1 MEQETIQTILI
12 VLTLLVAGYALFR
25 KRETIDISTLTPSAV
40 LEEINSARPIA
51 IELMEIAQVAVNS
64 VEQLRREGKIQS
76 NDVAF
81 NTALD
86 LIKKWVPDQWELDNE
101 DIVNSINAAVLVASA
116 LRREAGVSSEN
127 ATNVRQ
133 SQ

>member
-51 IELMEIAQVAVNS
+51 VELMEIAQVAVNS